1 MSFSIFSKD
10 VHPKCYFL
18 WMHTKNRRKNTVLP
32 KNFVWHLCQYQH
44 TKLMCSYW
52 QGTIFLQLKSSVVMV
67 SNPLG
72 TCTLFSWTLTGS
84 IIITEQSQPRN
95 HHNSYFAWMLS
106 LPASHIRRTFKDENT
121 SHPIN
126 PSLPILAHLRHGA
139 MRNCSS
145 CLMKSS
151 YSVVCIHQFCGH
163 I

>member
-44 TKLMCSYW
+44 AKLMCSYW

-106 LPASHIRRTFKDENT
+106 LPASHIRWTFKDENT
-121 SHPIN
+121 FSSHQ
-126 PSLPILAHLRHGA
+126 
-139 MRNCSS
+139 
-145 CLMKSS
+145 S
-151 YSVVCIHQFCGH
+151 YPYRSWRICGTAQCVTVPHVRWNHH

>member
-1 MSFSIFSKD
+1 MPLAS
-10 VHPKCYFL
+10 
-18 WMHTKNRRKNTVLP
+18 LP
-32 KNFVWHLCQYQH
+32 ISTHQTDMLILTGNH
-44 TKLMCSYW
+44 
-52 QGTIFLQLKSSVVMV
+52 FLQLKSSVVMV

-126 PSLPILAHLRHGA
+126 PSLPIMAHLRHGA

-145 CLMKSS
+145 CPIMSDEIIIFSCMYPPILWTHLNYK
-151 YSVVCIHQFCGH
+151 IGF
-163 I
+163 

>member
-1 MSFSIFSKD
+1 MPLAS
-10 VHPKCYFL
+10 
-18 WMHTKNRRKNTVLP
+18 LP
-32 KNFVWHLCQYQH
+32 ISTHQTDMLILTGNH
-44 TKLMCSYW
+44 
-52 QGTIFLQLKSSVVMV
+52 FLQLKSSVVMV

-72 TCTLFSWTLTGS
+72 TCTLFSWALTGS

-126 PSLPILAHLRHGA
+126 PSLPIMAHLRHGA

>member
-84 IIITEQSQPRN
+84 LIITEQSQPRN

-106 LPASHIRRTFKDENT
+106 LPASPIRWTFKDENT
-121 SHPIN
+121 FSSHQ
-126 PSLPILAHLRHGA
+126 
-139 MRNCSS
+139 
-145 CLMKSS
+145 S
-151 YSVVCIHQFCGH
+151 YPYRSWRICGTAQCVTVPHVRWNHH